1 MSAIFFVYGGIGE
14 DNRQTQLFLRLLCH
28 RCIAAFGVKI
38 AGTVILSLQLYAKL
52 GIINIIRILN
62 YRYLERF
69 FGKYAEEEMVM
80 LIVTTDTIPG
90 MEIVEVKGL
99 CKGSTVR
106 SKNVGS
112 DIGSSLKGLVGGEL
126 NSYSDMLTEARQIAI
141 GRMVEDAEAQ
151 GANAVVA
158 MRLGSAAVMSGAAE
172 IVAYGTAVVVK

>member
-1 MSAIFFVYGGIGE
+1 MSMEGSAKITGRPSFFCACCATGV
-14 DNRQTQLFLRLLCH
+14 LLL
-28 RCIAAFGVKI
+28 FGVKI